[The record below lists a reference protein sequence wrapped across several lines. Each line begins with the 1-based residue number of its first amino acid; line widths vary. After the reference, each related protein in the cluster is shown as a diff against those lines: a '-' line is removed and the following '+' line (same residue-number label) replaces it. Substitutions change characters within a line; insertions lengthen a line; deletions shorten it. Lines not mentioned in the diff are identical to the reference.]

1 MTSSQKSYKKHAKIK
16 SQKKNTSH
24 ERINVMSVI
33 NINNENFNL
42 INESNK
48 PVLIDF
54 YADWCGPCQMLS
66 PIIHE
71 IADAREDIL
80 VAKINVDE
88 NPELSQK
95 FGVFSIPS
103 LFVLKNGEVVD
114 QSVGFRPKAA
124 ILRMLDK

>member
-1 MTSSQKSYKKHAKIK
+1 MTSSQKYEKKYAKIE
-16 SQKKNTSH
+16 SQKKNTIY
-24 ERINVMSVI
+24 ERINIMSVI

-42 INESNK
+42 INESNN
-48 PVLIDF
+48 PVLLDF

-71 IADAREDIL
+71 IADARKDIT

-103 LFVLKNGEVVD
+103 LFVLKNGEIVE

>member
-1 MTSSQKSYKKHAKIK
+1 MELKEITVATFEEEVLKS
-16 SQKKNTSH
+16 
-24 ERINVMSVI
+24 E
-33 NINNENFNL
+33 
-42 INESNK
+42 K
-48 PVLIDF
+48 PVLVDF

-66 PIIHE
+66 PVIHQ
-71 IADAREDIL
+71 IADEREDIL

-103 LFVLKNGEVVD
+103 LFVLKNGEVIN

-124 ILRMLDK
+124 ILAMLNQ

>member
-1 MTSSQKSYKKHAKIK
+1 MTSSQKYGKKYAKIE
-16 SQKKNTSH
+16 SQKKNTIY
-24 ERINVMSVI
+24 ERINIMSVI

-42 INESNK
+42 INESNN
-48 PVLIDF
+48 PVLLDF

-71 IADAREDIL
+71 IADARKDII

-103 LFVLKNGEVVD
+103 LFVLKNGEIVE